1 MDGRTRYNKIK
12 KLLKPMVGKT
22 MHIDKIRRQIMIEI
36 GTSEIVVR
44 DTARFMIDLGLIKE
58 TDHMIFKVMDV
69 KE

>member
-1 MDGRTRYNKIK
+1 
-12 KLLKPMVGKT
+12 MVGKT